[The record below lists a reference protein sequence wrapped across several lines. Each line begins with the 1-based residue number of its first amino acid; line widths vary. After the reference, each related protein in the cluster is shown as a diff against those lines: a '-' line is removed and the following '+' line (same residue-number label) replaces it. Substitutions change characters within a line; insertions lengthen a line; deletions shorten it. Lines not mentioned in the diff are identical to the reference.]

1 MGWYAEWLPGEAA
14 REWKLE
20 WARSVEAEC
29 GTHERAHG
37 WAPYCRWCECWG
49 EGHRMWTWHEK
60 GMTQTEGA
68 AWRMRNDR

>member
-37 WAPYCRWCECWG
+37 WAPYRWYC
-49 EGHRMWTWHEK
+49 RMWTWHEK
-60 GMTQTEGA
+60 RMTQTEGA
-68 AWRMRNDR
+68 AWRMRNER